1 MYVMFYVRSARALSP
16 SLQLGIPSAC
26 VPRAPPRRPHPLPP
40 LGPSLG
46 ALEARIV
53 CIPSLPTRQWA
64 KAFNQPLSF
73 NTSKVHSMKNMFYV
87 PSARALGPL

>member
-26 VPRAPPRRPHPLPP
+26 VPRAPPRRPHPLPR
-40 LGPSLG
+40 LS
-46 ALEARIV
+46 ARVLERWRLA
-53 CIPSLPTRQWA
+53 SYAFLPTRQWA